1 MELSTYRY
9 FGIDKNI
16 RYVGAINKQKIVKEN
31 YHRIKKIWNSDLS
44 SLNKVIA
51 HKTFAVSAFI
61 ISAGIFEWAIEGG
74 RGIKSLVR
82 MYGGIVISVTQHL
95 ELRQSYNTKLQF
107 VAEKEQN
114 DIIRLKEK
122 LLENYRIE

>member
-1 MELSTYRY
+1 MELGTYRY

-16 RYVGAINKQKIVKEN
+16 RHAGAINKQKIVKEN

-44 SLNKVIA
+44 SLNKIIA

-82 MYGGIVISVTQHL
+82 MYGGIVISVAQHL
-95 ELRQSYNTKLQF
+95 ELR
-107 VAEKEQN
+107 
-114 DIIRLKEK
+114 
-122 LLENYRIE
+122 